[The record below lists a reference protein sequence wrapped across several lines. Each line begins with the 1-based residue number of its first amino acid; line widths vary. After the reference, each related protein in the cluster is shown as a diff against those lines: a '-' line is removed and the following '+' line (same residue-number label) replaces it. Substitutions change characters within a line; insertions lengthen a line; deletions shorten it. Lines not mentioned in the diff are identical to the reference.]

1 MWEDEATFVVNK
13 DDRIEVNKNENV
25 TNHDERTGLGK
36 LDFNV
41 GWSNNSWF

>member
-13 DDRIEVNKNENV
+13 DDRIEVKKDV